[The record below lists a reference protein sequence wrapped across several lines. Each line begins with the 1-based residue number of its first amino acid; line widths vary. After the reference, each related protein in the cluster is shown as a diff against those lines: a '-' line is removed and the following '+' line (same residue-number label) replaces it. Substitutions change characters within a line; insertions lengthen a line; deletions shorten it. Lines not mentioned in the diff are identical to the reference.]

1 MHLVNVRLRPQDYPR
16 KDVYPFNLSIF
27 QQTESLN
34 FMQPVTFFIG
44 ENGTGKSTLL
54 RAMCQKCGIH
64 IWEDTER
71 GRFKNN
77 PFENDLEKYLD
88 LEWASGSVPGA
99 YFSSQTFQDF
109 ARALDEWAIATPGI
123 LDYFGGDSL
132 LTRSHGESMITYFQ
146 ARYKIKGIYFLDEP
160 ETALSPRSQLKLLK
174 VLKALSETGQAQ
186 FIIASHSP
194 LLLAYPDTT
203 IYNFNTVPV
212 QPIKYEETEY
222 FQIYRDFLNNRGKYL
237 RGI

>member
-77 PFENDLEKYLD
+77 PFENDLEKYLGKWYEIAHLPARFQEGCSETTATYALMD
-88 LEWASGSVPGA
+88 NGTISVLNECKINGKIKKAKGKAKVVDKATGA
-99 YFSSQTFQDF
+99 KLKVTFFWPFYGDYWILRLGNNYEYSVVGTPDRKYLWILSRTPQINSELLSELIDF
-109 ARALDEWAIATPGI
+109 AKSKGFETSKL
-123 LDYFGGDSL
+123 
-132 LTRSHGESMITYFQ
+132 
-146 ARYKIKGIYFLDEP
+146 IK
-160 ETALSPRSQLKLLK
+160 TSQ
-174 VLKALSETGQAQ
+174 
-186 FIIASHSP
+186 P
-194 LLLAYPDTT
+194 
-203 IYNFNTVPV
+203 
-212 QPIKYEETEY
+212 
-222 FQIYRDFLNNRGKYL
+222 
-237 RGI
+237 